1 MKIIYYI
8 LVIIFIQ
15 SCSFDNKSGI
25 WKNSSDESNK
35 VNKNFK
41 EFKKVVLEN
50 EILFDKTVKLN
61 EEFKFFLTPPY
72 SANIWNDPFYG
83 ESNIN
88 DNFSYSDKNQLILQ
102 SSKLSRKKLDGNID
116 YWYDGMHTTK
126 KGSKAIAD
134 LITPELISYFDN

>member
-8 LVIIFIQ
+8 LAIIFFQ

-50 EILFDKTVKLN
+50 
-61 EEFKFFLTPPY
+61 
-72 SANIWNDPFYG
+72 
-83 ESNIN
+83 
-88 DNFSYSDKNQLILQ
+88 
-102 SSKLSRKKLDGNID
+102 
-116 YWYDGMHTTK
+116 
-126 KGSKAIAD
+126 
-134 LITPELISYFDN
+134 

>member
-8 LVIIFIQ
+8 LAIIFFQ

-50 EILFDKTVKLN
+50 ETLFDKTVKLN

-72 SANIWNDPFYG
+72 STNIWNDPFYG

-88 DNFSYSDKNQLILQ
+88 DNFSYSDKNQLIFQ
-102 SSKLSRKKLDGNID
+102 
-116 YWYDGMHTTK
+116 
-126 KGSKAIAD
+126 
-134 LITPELISYFDN
+134 